1 MIMAIIVRKVHKRDD
16 GTTVWI
22 RVGDSSPI
30 IKDGSVI
37 DGGFF
42 IRIGDDSGDKMI
54 RLSDQEAL
62 DIAYRI
68 IEAYRRH
75 VRTFAKL
82 DELSYEQYKR
92 TKRAENE
99 EEEELTPEIMER
111 EIINF
116 LKDLGGESTLEE
128 IRSALGEEY
137 AAYARGPM
145 KDKRVKIEGGKVKLL
160 KGE

>member
-1 MIMAIIVRKVHKRDD
+1 MAVIVRKIHRRED
-16 GTTVWI
+16 GSTVWL
-22 RVGDSSPI
+22 RVGESPPV
-30 IKDGSVI
+30 IKEGSVI

-75 VRTFAKL
+75 VRTFARL

-92 TKRAENE
+92 TRMAKDE
-99 EEEELTPEIMER
+99 EEVEELSAETLEKEV
-111 EIINF
+111 INY
-116 LKDLGGESTLEE
+116 LKENGGEATLDELRIALSEE
-128 IRSALGEEY
+128 H

-145 KDKRVKIEGGKVKLL
+145 RDKKVKIEGTRVKLI
-160 KGE
+160 KD

>member
-1 MIMAIIVRKVHKRDD
+1 MAQ
-16 GTTVWI
+16 
-22 RVGDSSPI
+22 VGESPPV
-30 IKDGSVI
+30 IKEGSVI

-75 VRTFAKL
+75 VRTFARL

-92 TKRAENE
+92 TRMAKDE
-99 EEEELTPEIMER
+99 EEVEELSAETLEKEV
-111 EIINF
+111 INY
-116 LKDLGGESTLEE
+116 LKENGGEATLDELRIALSEE
-128 IRSALGEEY
+128 H

-145 KDKRVKIEGGKVKLL
+145 RDKKVKIEGTRVKLI
-160 KGE
+160 KD

>member
-1 MIMAIIVRKVHKRDD
+1 
-16 GTTVWI
+16 
-22 RVGDSSPI
+22 
-30 IKDGSVI
+30 
-37 DGGFF
+37 
-42 IRIGDDSGDKMI
+42 MI

-68 IEAYRRH
+68 IETYRRH

-99 EEEELTPEIMER
+99 EEEELTPELMER

-116 LKDLGGESTLEE
+116 LRD
-128 IRSALGEEY
+128 I
-137 AAYARGPM
+137 
-145 KDKRVKIEGGKVKLL
+145 GGKVLSRR
-160 KGE
+160 

>member
-1 MIMAIIVRKVHKRDD
+1 MAIIVRKVHKRDD

>member
-1 MIMAIIVRKVHKRDD
+1 MAIIVRKVHKRDD

-68 IEAYRRH
+68 IETYRRH

-99 EEEELTPEIMER
+99 EEEELTPELMER

-116 LKDLGGESTLEE
+116 LRDIGGESTLEE

-137 AAYARGPM
+137 AAYVRGPM
-145 KDKRVKIEGGKVKLL
+145 KDKKVKIEGGKVKLL